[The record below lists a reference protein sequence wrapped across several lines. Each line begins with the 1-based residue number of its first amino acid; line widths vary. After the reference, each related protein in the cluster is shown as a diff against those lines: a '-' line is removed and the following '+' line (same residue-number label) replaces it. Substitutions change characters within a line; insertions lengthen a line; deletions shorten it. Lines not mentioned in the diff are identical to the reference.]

1 MSEQQSSADS
11 ADGSYLSDRVF
22 EGVRSVDAED
32 AERLKASY
40 VASRTSA
47 EPIVREALAGVV
59 ELYEHHTSR
68 SGENMYFSAEESERR
83 WGLARAALT
92 EPQTARQPIETAPK
106 DDFEVETGMMRIDV
120 CGKLQAMHFGEVMEI
135 RDGDH
140 QAHDPETFYTDFDA
154 VSALTRPLRPDE
166 PAISSHQRAQ
176 GE

>member
-83 WGLARAALT
+83 WVR
-92 EPQTARQPIETAPK
+92 
-106 DDFEVETGMMRIDV
+106 
-120 CGKLQAMHFGEVMEI
+120 
-135 RDGDH
+135 
-140 QAHDPETFYTDFDA
+140 
-154 VSALTRPLRPDE
+154 
-166 PAISSHQRAQ
+166 
-176 GE
+176 